1 MNDRDIDVENSRN
14 ERRRNKKR
22 WQYRDAA
29 LAAGAG
35 SIFIGAVVAGYLI
48 GSWLD
53 RTFHWEGIGVAIG
66 ILLGFL
72 GGAWEVV
79 TTLTKLGRK

>member
-1 MNDRDIDVENSRN
+1 MNDRDAYSEKVHN
-14 ERRRNKKR
+14 ERMRNKKR

-35 SIFIGAVVAGYLI
+35 SIFVGAVVAGYLI

-53 RTFHWEGIGVAIG
+53 RVFQWEGIGVAIG

-79 TTLTKLGRK
+79 ATLTKVGRK